1 MGVRSR
7 TLVRRVGRRAILS
20 LSECLLNASALSAGA
35 NWPEPQWIDTC
46 GARDMAKFDVV
57 GVHCHYRDVPPP
69 VLAEAAA
76 AALLAVAAL
85 PPVLADADAAALLAP
100 AALPTVVKEAGEVLS
115 RRAVLVSL
123 RLRPM
128 PPKRP
133 ATQDAER
140 LQS

>member
-7 TLVRRVGRRAILS
+7 PLVRRVGRRAILS

-100 AALPTVVKEAGEVLS
+100 AALPTVGT
-115 RRAVLVSL
+115 RRHELRQSL
-123 RLRPM
+123 GAPFW
-128 PPKRP
+128 
-133 ATQDAER
+133 
-140 LQS
+140 